1 ADADG
6 IAAGADVFVS
16 RSISAAPVATLSP
29 TLIFKARTTPAF
41 GAGTSIEALSDSS
54 TAMVSPSAMVSPTLT
69 LTSITSTA
77 SLVPISGIWMASIA
91 ETGTA
96 DAAVVCA
103 TGATTAAAGAAGA
116 TAGAGAGAT
125 AGCTAVADGGS
136 AAVSV
141 SSTSSGLPCE
151 TLSPTFN
158 NSDFTVPVIGAG
170 ISIEALSDSST
181 ISESSLLTVSP
192 GFTQISITSTF
203 SAPPI
208 SGTVRFC
215 VATNSF
221 PQPVIFIRAALQPAR
236 AEKISPQYQPDTLWC
251 RVDTKRRTRFM
262 RR

>member
-1 ADADG
+1 GAATADGAADADG

-54 TAMVSPSAMVSPTLT
+54 TAMVSPSARVSPTLT

-91 ETGTA
+91 ETGAA

-116 TAGAGAGAT
+116 TAGAGAA

-221 PQPVIFIRAALQPAR
+221 PQPVIF
-236 AEKISPQYQPDTLWC
+236 
-251 RVDTKRRTRFM
+251 
-262 RR
+262 